1 VPESL
6 LESTLFGHVKGAFT
20 GASSTRIGL
29 FDVAHRGTL
38 FLDEIGEMSPAMQAK
53 LLRVLQDGEVRP
65 VGSERTRHVDVRIIG
80 ATHRDLET
88 MVKAGTFREDLY
100 YRLNVVTLKVPALRE
115 RSSDIPLLF
124 VHFLEKYGAGR
135 VPQVTRAALDRLQ
148 AYPWPGNV
156 RQLENEARRALVL
169 ADDRID
175 VAELSPEITRGA
187 SLSAG
192 PATLRG
198 KLDELETEL
207 VRAALD
213 AANGNQTKA
222 ALELGISR
230 FGLQKMLKRLGIR

>member
-1 VPESL
+1 
-6 LESTLFGHVKGAFT
+6 
-20 GASSTRIGL
+20 
-29 FDVAHRGTL
+29 
-38 FLDEIGEMSPAMQAK
+38 
-53 LLRVLQDGEVRP
+53 
-65 VGSERTRHVDVRIIG
+65 VRIIG